1 MYFRRRQARL
11 VEFDKYNQ
19 ILSNTIR
26 SNFKYHSDDETRRSA
41 APCQVKISNVY
52 DEELIEGKQVGEGP
66 GCKNEVGEEG
76 EVVGVLVLH
85 DHRHAARLPADVAAI
100 SFGID
105 IIRIS
110 KIARSCQKENKGV
123 GGVGVAKKIV
133 KFVLK

>member
-66 GCKNEVGEEG
+66 LVRLNVYDEELIEGKQVGEG
-76 EVVGVLVLH
+76 PLV
-85 DHRHAARLPADVAAI
+85 R
-100 SFGID
+100 
-105 IIRIS
+105 
-110 KIARSCQKENKGV
+110 
-123 GGVGVAKKIV
+123 
-133 KFVLK
+133 

>member
-100 SFGID
+100 SFGLVSEFQKLHAVVKK
-105 IIRIS
+105 RIKVWEVWEWQRKLS
-110 KIARSCQKENKGV
+110 NLS
-123 GGVGVAKKIV
+123 
-133 KFVLK
+133 

>member
-1 MYFRRRQARL
+1 M
-11 VEFDKYNQ
+11 
-19 ILSNTIR
+19 
-26 SNFKYHSDDETRRSA
+26 
-41 APCQVKISNVY
+41 
-52 DEELIEGKQVGEGP
+52 
-66 GCKNEVGEEG
+66 GEEG

-100 SFGID
+100 KVWYS
-105 IIRIS
+105 IRIS

>member
-66 GCKNEVGEEG
+66 GGEDEVGEEG

-100 SFGID
+100 KVWYRYYPNFKNCTQL
-105 IIRIS
+105 S
-110 KIARSCQKENKGV
+110 KRE
-123 GGVGVAKKIV
+123 
-133 KFVLK
+133 